1 MTARSAS
8 LPAFAEEYL
17 LVQPA
22 SRPIVRSF
30 HRWLQ
35 SSGRALLQL
44 QQQEIEPFL
53 LRFVNRSRSPAQRR
67 QRTLLL
73 RYFDWL
79 HDRKLL
85 RFDPRYAWPRSD
97 APLPSP
103 VPEFLA
109 SLAPTHKESTVRG
122 HQSTLRAFY
131 IWLRARGA
139 SLESLDRTCISHW
152 LEWIH
157 LRGHSASART
167 QSIQQV
173 RTYLRWLEERAIL
186 AQPADELIRRSDF
199 PKLPQYLPRPLP
211 PHVDAQLQRR
221 LARSNSIYKLGLLL
235 MRRTGLRVGELIKL
249 PYSCIRVDPNGN
261 KMLKVPLGKLDTER
275 LVPLDRLAL
284 RVLNKL
290 RLLGTRRRVFLLEI
304 SPGKPTRYSDYR
316 DAIRKAAHDLKTDE
330 PITTHRLRHTFATAL
345 LAGGMS
351 LVGLMRLLGHKDYR
365 MTLRYAAVTDETVL
379 IEYAAALDKS
389 ARRYETRPATA
400 PEPNLD
406 PAKQLTELARLL
418 HGRIADHQLNPTKA
432 RQLIR
437 RLRQLA
443 REIRRLDRAPNPR
456 PN

>member
-1 MTARSAS
+1 
-8 LPAFAEEYL
+8 
-17 LVQPA
+17 
-22 SRPIVRSF
+22 
-30 HRWLQ
+30 
-35 SSGRALLQL
+35 
-44 QQQEIEPFL
+44 
-53 LRFVNRSRSPAQRR
+53 
-67 QRTLLL
+67 
-73 RYFDWL
+73 
-79 HDRKLL
+79 
-85 RFDPRYAWPRSD
+85 
-97 APLPSP
+97 
-103 VPEFLA
+103 
-109 SLAPTHKESTVRG
+109 VRG
-122 HQSTLRAFY
+122 HQSTLRAFH

-167 QSIQQV
+167 HSIQQV
-173 RTYLRWLEERAIL
+173 RSYLRWLEERAIL
-186 AQPADELIRRSDF
+186 VQPADELIRRSDF

-221 LARSNSIYKLGLLL
+221 LARSKSIYKLGLLL

-290 RLLGTRRRVFLLEI
+290 RLLGTRRRAFLLEI

-316 DAIRKAAHDLKTDE
+316 DAIRKVAHDLKTDE

-418 HGRIADHQLNPTKA
+418 HGRVAGHELNPTKA

-456 PN
+456 PD